1 MMNNSIGK
9 TQERYAKNTSKP
21 NKQSNQNASRCKM
34 WSVVPAFLSHSFQM
48 RRTLQ
53 ISTPNP
59 DERAPRKS
67 GRVTKKAAKAFVKQ
81 CSFVGRWQ
89 DLFLHWDGIHLIFR
103 VQSICPT
110 TNCPP
115 DKKSRANCP
124 MTDCPTIEKVP
135 RQNVPW
141 TKMSHEP
148 DCPANQNTLERDFL
162 CRMKRVLAVLCFSF
176 GFYV

>member
-1 MMNNSIGK
+1 MYIMICRIISRSGELYLRNCIAEI
-9 TQERYAKNTSKP
+9 QDMAKNRCDICCHRQNYTFCRFRCRQIHIANRYILRSLKLCRDWQIHIMKLYCWPRINIKIEKP
-21 NKQSNQNASRCKM
+21 CTVN
-34 WSVVPAFLSHSFQM
+34 LSH
-48 RRTLQ
+48 
-53 ISTPNP
+53 
-59 DERAPRKS
+59 
-67 GRVTKKAAKAFVKQ
+67 
-81 CSFVGRWQ
+81 
-89 DLFLHWDGIHLIFR
+89 
-103 VQSICPT
+103 
-110 TNCPP
+110 